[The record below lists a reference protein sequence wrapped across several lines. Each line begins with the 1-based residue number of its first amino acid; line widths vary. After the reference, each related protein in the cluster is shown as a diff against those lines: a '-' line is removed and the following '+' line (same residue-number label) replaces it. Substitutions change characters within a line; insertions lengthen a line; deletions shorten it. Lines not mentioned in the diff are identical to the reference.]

1 MTITIMCILSILIFR
16 AVSSVTSV
24 LFFPII
30 PWLMQIG
37 TVAYAIS
44 VGVFLATTGES
55 QYHYSNIADNCNNA
69 SGWMVRPSLPL
80 TMLINLF

>member
-30 PWLMQIG
+30 PWFLQIG

-55 QYHYSNIADNCNNA
+55 QYHYSTLTDNCKSA
-69 SGWMVRPSLPL
+69 SGWTV
-80 TMLINLF
+80 